1 MDEKKMKAANIS
13 EYERCIHQLWTL
25 LIFSLADN
33 LIVPFNVTSYV
44 IVLDDLNTEIGDLIS
59 SENTSLAS
67 DFR

>member
-13 EYERCIHQLWTL
+13 EYERCIYQLWTL

-33 LIVPFNVTSYV
+33 LIVPLNVTSYV
-44 IVLDDLNTEIGDLIS
+44 IVLDDLNTEIGDLVS